1 MVSKLTRWCDGFLE
15 AAWLAAIIATP
26 LFFNIH
32 SSRVFEPD
40 KLTLLRSLAL
50 LMVVAWIVRFIDRQE
65 WRQWRRFTLQ
75 DETSVW
81 RLPFVLPMALLV
93 AVYLVSTLFS
103 VTPSASWAGS
113 YQRLQGTYTTLSYI
127 VIFALMATTIHSRRQ
142 VERIVTAVII
152 TSIPVALYAMLQ
164 RFGHDPLPWGGDTQQ
179 RVAGHMGNAIFI
191 AAYLIMAVPL
201 TLARIIDAFT
211 NILGDEELSYADVAR
226 SSVYVFTLAI
236 QLLAIYWTFS
246 RGPWLG
252 LGVGLFAFV
261 LIMLV
266 SLRNT
271 AADQQRLRL
280 KDGLQAFGVVLL
292 GVAVPL
298 LIVATLMQP
307 EANPLRS
314 LIVFAALVG
323 LAMAVIFI
331 VDVVRRGWLWL
342 WLDWISLAVLVA
354 VLLGLFNVP
363 DQTMAPYRQVPVAGH
378 VIGALSAWREAP
390 GVGRLGRLLEADTGT
405 GRVRVL
411 IWEGALEL
419 ILPQEPIVF
428 PDGRQDRFNL
438 LRPLIGYGPESMY
451 VAYNRFYPP
460 ELATLE
466 ARNASPDRSHNETF
480 DALVITGLLGFV
492 IWQVL
497 YLSVFYYGFRWL
509 GVVRST
515 RERNILFGSWIGGA
529 LVALIILTFFYG
541 PAYLG
546 VAIPFGSIGGLVFYL
561 IYYAL
566 FAVPDAEAAAKNPFG
581 AGHLLLVA
589 LVAAVAAHYVE
600 IHFGIAIAATRLHF
614 FAYVA
619 LLLLVGNLLPRLADE
634 LVVVEM
640 PVTVGRKRRRQR
652 MPAVARPGWFGEV
665 VVMGAILALITG
677 ILAFQTMTYSL
688 PPGQMIQR
696 LQDVP
701 TVGEIFQQA
710 LFINPREQFA
720 DSPFLYLLITLTWGL
735 GLLIG
740 LSEMAKA
747 GLLGARAV
755 VASGLP
761 AAPRQA
767 AAGVFAFLLVSGLA
781 FRFVAP
787 AWQEPTLSQ
796 LLGGGLLLIW
806 AAFCLVAAIR
816 LVQGHESA
824 RFTGGVVATVG
835 LIAALP
841 TIVAGGLGLIY
852 GLLVFAGCATVLY
865 LLWHDGWQQ
874 LFSPAL
880 LLAYLSLSLGLLF
893 GYFQAWQIRI
903 SIIGPQGLPAGISEA
918 ERRILETDIVAG
930 FLTFFYLF
938 VLFLLIV
945 TAVALAQTGQRR
957 LRETGS
963 APAFVAL
970 FLLLP
975 LAFYLI
981 SASNMRIVQA
991 DVVYKRA
998 DPWDRQAMQTRNPAD
1013 WDNAIAIY
1021 EYAISLA
1028 PREDFY
1034 YLWLGRAY
1042 LEKSSVVVDP
1052 AEQAALLAT
1061 AESRLR
1067 EAQAINP
1074 LNTDHTANLARLNT
1088 RWAELSSGAE
1098 REAKT
1103 AAATTYYQDALSL
1116 SPQNAVVWN
1125 EYARLIFV
1133 LRNDCDAALSVL
1145 EQSGAADPYFGDT
1158 YFTRAEIATSCAR
1171 QAAEADEQSYHEV
1184 AVASLERGLL
1194 RHPQDTRRWL
1204 QATEIY
1210 LKHLDDPQR
1219 ALAVY
1224 EQARD
1229 QATGDFP
1236 LWQIDVTVAQ
1246 WFLEMGDRE
1255 QASILANRAL
1265 ATAPPEMAGQIQDFL
1280 NQIGGGG

>member
-50 LMVVAWIVRFIDRQE
+50 LMVLAWIVRFIDTQG
-65 WRQWRRFTLQ
+65 WRQWRRFTLN
-75 DETSVW
+75 DSASVW
-81 RLPFVLPMALLV
+81 RLPFVAPIALLV
-93 AVYLVSTLFS
+93 VVYLVSTLFS

-113 YQRLQGTYTTLSYI
+113 YQRLQGAYTTLSYV
-127 VIFALMATTIHSRRQ
+127 VIFALIVATIRSRNQ

-152 TSIPVALYAMLQ
+152 TSIPIALYAMLQ
-164 RFGHDPLPWGGDTQQ
+164 RFGHDPLPWGGDTQE

-191 AAYLIMAVPL
+191 AAYLIMALPL

-211 NILGDEELSYADVAR
+211 NILGDAEMSYADVAR

-236 QLLAIYWTFS
+236 QLLAVYWTFS

-271 AADQQRLRL
+271 AADQRQLRLR
-280 KDGLQAFGVVLL
+280 DGLQAFVIVLL
-292 GVAVPL
+292 GVAVPFL
-298 LIVATLMQP
+298 VVANVLQP
-307 EANPLRS
+307 EANPVRT
-314 LIVFAALVG
+314 LIVFALLVG

-342 WLDWISLAVLVA
+342 WLDWISLALLVA
-354 VLLGLFNVP
+354 LLLGLFNVP
-363 DQTMAPYRQVPVAGH
+363 DHRMAPYRQVPLVGE

-419 ILPQEPIVF
+419 ILPHEPIVF

-480 DALVITGLLGFV
+480 DALVITGFLGFV
-492 IWQVL
+492 IWQFL

-509 GVVRST
+509 GVVRSPH
-515 RERNILFGSWIGGA
+515 ERNILFASWFGGA
-529 LVALIILTFFYG
+529 LLATILLTFIYG

-566 FAVPDAEAAAKNPFG
+566 FARPDTAATTRNPF
-581 AGHLLLVA
+581 AAEHLLLVA

-619 LLLLVGNLLPRLADE
+619 LLLVVGHLLPRVAAE
-634 LVVVEM
+634 PATVAVPAGAGRKQRRSRPPVVV
-640 PVTVGRKRRRQR
+640 Q
-652 MPAVARPGWFGEV
+652 PGWLSQV
-665 VVMGAILALITG
+665 VVMGVMLALITG
-677 ILAFQTMTYSL
+677 ILGYQTMTYSL
-688 PPGQMIQR
+688 PPGQVIQR
-696 LQDVP
+696 LEDVP
-701 TVGEIFQQA
+701 GAGEIFRQA
-710 LFINPREQFA
+710 LLVNPRRDFV
-720 DSPFLYLLITLTWGL
+720 DSPYLFLMISLSWGL
-735 GLLIG
+735 GLLLTLG
-740 LSEMAKA
+740 ETAKA
-747 GLLGARAV
+747 GLLGTTAV
-755 VASGLP
+755 SSRLLVPGRLRT
-761 AAPRQA
+761 AA
-767 AAGVFAFLLVSGLA
+767 VIFAFLLLAGLVI
-781 FRFVAP
+781 RFVVP

-806 AAFCLVAAIR
+806 AAFLLLATVR

-824 RFTGGVVATVG
+824 RFTGGAVATIG

-841 TIVAGGLGLIY
+841 TMAAGGLGLIY
-852 GLLVFAGCATVLY
+852 GLLTFIGCAAVLY
-865 LLWHDGWQQ
+865 ILWDDAWNQ
-874 LFSPAL
+874 LFTPAL
-880 LLAYLSLSLGLLF
+880 IMAYLSLSLGLLF
-893 GYFQAWQIRI
+893 SYFQAWQIRA
-903 SIIGPQGLPAGISEA
+903 SIIGPVGLPAGISDA
-918 ERRILETDIVAG
+918 ERRILETDIATG

-938 VLFLLIV
+938 VLALLV
-945 TAVALAQTGQRR
+945 LATVALAQTGPRR
-957 LRETGS
+957 VRDAGS
-963 APAFVAL
+963 APAYVGL

-975 LAFYLI
+975 LGLYLV
-981 SASNMRIVQA
+981 STSNMRIVQA
-991 DVVYKRA
+991 DIVYKRA
-998 DPWDRQAMQTRNPAD
+998 DPWDRQAMQTRNAAD

-1021 EYAISLA
+1021 ERAISLA

-1042 LEKSSVVVDP
+1042 LEKSSVVVD
-1052 AEQAALLAT
+1052 ADEQAALLAT
-1061 AESRLR
+1061 AEGRLR
-1067 EAQAINP
+1067 EAQTINP

-1088 RWAELSSGAE
+1088 RWAELSSGPQRDDRTE
-1098 REAKT
+1098 T
-1103 AAATTYYQDALSL
+1103 AATYYQDALSL
-1116 SPQNAVVWN
+1116 SPRNAVVWN

-1133 LRNDCDAALSVL
+1133 LRNDCDSALSVL
-1145 EQSGAADPYFGDT
+1145 DQSAAADPYFGDT
-1158 YFTRAEIATSCAR
+1158 YFTRAEIATSCAL
-1171 QAAEADEQSYHEV
+1171 QAAEPEQQSYFEV

-1204 QATEIY
+1204 QATEMY
-1210 LKHLDDPQR
+1210 LKRLDDPER

-1224 EQARD
+1224 EEARH
-1229 QATGDFP
+1229 QATAAFP

-1246 WFLEMGDRE
+1246 WFLEVGDSE
-1255 QASILANRAL
+1255 QARLLANRAL
-1265 ATAPPEMAGQIQDFL
+1265 AVAPAEAAGQIQGFL
-1280 NQIGGGG
+1280 DQLGSGE

>member
-50 LMVVAWIVRFIDRQE
+50 LMALVWIIRFIDRQE
-65 WRQWRRFTLQ
+65 WQQWRRYSFK
-75 DETSVW
+75 DGASIW
-81 RLPFVLPMALLV
+81 RLPFVAPVALLV
-93 AVYLVSTLFS
+93 VVYLVSTLFS

-113 YQRLQGTYTTLSYI
+113 YQRLQGTYTTLSYV
-127 VIFALMATTIHSRRQ
+127 VIFALMAATIRSRSQ
-142 VERIVTAVII
+142 VDRIVTAVII
-152 TSIPVALYAMLQ
+152 TSIPIALYAMLQ
-164 RFGHDPLPWGGDTQQ
+164 RFGHDPLPWGGDTQE
-179 RVAGHMGNAIFI
+179 RVAGHMGNAIFV

-226 SSVYVFTLAI
+226 SSIYVFSLAI
-236 QLLAIYWTFS
+236 QLLTIYWTFS

-271 AADQQRLRL
+271 AADQRRLRL

-314 LIVFAALVG
+314 LIVFTILVG
-323 LAMAVIFI
+323 LVMGVVFM
-331 VDVVRRGWLWL
+331 VDMVRRGWLWL
-342 WLDWISLAVLVA
+342 WLDWISLALLLA
-354 VLLGLFNVP
+354 LLLGLFNVP
-363 DQTMAPYRQVPVAGH
+363 DQRMAPYRQVPVAGE

-411 IWEGALEL
+411 IWEGALQL
-419 ILPQEPIVF
+419 ILPHEPIVF
-428 PDGRQDRFNL
+428 PDGSQDRFNF

-492 IWQVL
+492 IWQLL

-509 GVVRST
+509 GVVRSA
-515 RERNILFGSWIGGA
+515 RERNVLFGSWFGGA
-529 LVALIILTFFYG
+529 LLAAILLTFIYG

-566 FAVPDAEAAAKNPFG
+566 FARPDMEAARKNPFG
-581 AGHLLLVA
+581 AEHLLLVA

-619 LLLLVGNLLPRLADE
+619 LLLVVGHLLPRLA
-634 LVVVEM
+634 VE
-640 PVTVGRKRRRQR
+640 PEAAAVAVAAGRKRR
-652 MPAVARPGWFGEV
+652 PARAPVVAQPGWLAQV
-665 VVMGAILALITG
+665 VVMAAMLALITG
-677 ILAFQTMTYSL
+677 ILGYQTMTYSL
-688 PPGQMIQR
+688 PPGQLIQR
-696 LQDVP
+696 LADVP
-701 TVGEIFQQA
+701 RADQIFQQA
-710 LFINPREQFA
+710 LFVNPREGFA
-720 DSPFLYLLITLTWGL
+720 DSPYLYSLIVFSWAL
-735 GLLIG
+735 GLLLG

-747 GLLGARAV
+747 GLLSATAVAGSRLPSARSRATIFIFALFV
-755 VASGLP
+755 VA
-761 AAPRQA
+761 
-767 AAGVFAFLLVSGLA
+767 GLA
-781 FRFVAP
+781 LRYIGIVSL
-787 AWQEPTLSQ
+787 ESTLSREF
-796 LLGGGLLLIW
+796 GGGLLLIW
-806 AAFCLVAAIR
+806 AAFCLLAAIR
-816 LVQGHESA
+816 LVQGRESA
-824 RFTGGVVATVG
+824 RFSGAAVATLG

-841 TIVAGGLGLIY
+841 TMAAGGLALTY
-852 GLLVFAGCATVLY
+852 GLLMLVGCTAVLY
-865 LLWHDGWQQ
+865 FLWDDAWSQI
-874 LFSPAL
+874 FAPAL
-880 LLAYLSLSLGLLF
+880 MMAYISLPLGLLF
-893 GYFQAWQIRI
+893 TYFQAWQIRF
-903 SIIGPQGLPAGISEA
+903 SIIGPQGLQADISEA
-918 ERRILETDIVAG
+918 QRRVLETDIAAG
-930 FLTFFYLF
+930 FLTFFYFF
-938 VLFLLIV
+938 VLVILVMAAI
-945 TAVALAQTGQRR
+945 ALAQTGQRR
-957 LRETGS
+957 WRKTDS
-963 APAFVAL
+963 APAYVAL
-970 FLLLP
+970 MLLLP
-975 LAFYLI
+975 LGFYLV
-981 SASNMRIVQA
+981 SSTNMRIVQA
-991 DVVYKRA
+991 DIVYKRA

-1013 WDNAIAIY
+1013 WDNAITIY
-1021 EYAISLA
+1021 ERAISLA

-1042 LEKSSVVVDP
+1042 LEKSSLVTDLN
-1052 AEQAALLAT
+1052 EQTALLAT

-1088 RWAELSSGAE
+1088 RWAELSNGLQRELRTETASG
-1098 REAKT
+1098 
-1103 AAATTYYQDALSL
+1103 YYQDALSL
-1116 SPQNAVVWN
+1116 SPRNAVVWN

-1133 LRNDCDAALSVL
+1133 LLGDCDGALSVL
-1145 EQSGAADPYFGDT
+1145 ERSGAADPYFADT
-1158 YFTRAEIATSCAR
+1158 YFTRAEIATSCAQ
-1171 QAAEADEQSYHEV
+1171 QAAEGEQQSYHDM
-1184 AVASLERGLL
+1184 AVASLEGGLW
-1194 RHPQDTRRWL
+1194 RNPHDTRRWL

-1210 LKHLDDPQR
+1210 LKRLDDPER

-1224 EQARD
+1224 EEVRN
-1229 QATGDFP
+1229 QATTDFP
-1236 LWQIDVTVAQ
+1236 LWQIDLTVAQ
-1246 WFLEMGDRE
+1246 WFSEMGDRE
-1255 QASILANRAL
+1255 QAHTLARRAL
-1265 ATAPPEMAGQIQDFL
+1265 AVAPPEMTEQIQAFL
-1280 NQIGGGG
+1280 DQLAGEG